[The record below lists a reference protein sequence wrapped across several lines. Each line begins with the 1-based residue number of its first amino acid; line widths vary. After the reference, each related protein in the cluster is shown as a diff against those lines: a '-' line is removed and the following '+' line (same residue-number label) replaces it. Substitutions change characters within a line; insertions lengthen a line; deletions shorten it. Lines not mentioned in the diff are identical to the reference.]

1 MAELRSVD
9 PTTLQPNPDNPRRTP
24 APQAM
29 DDQLVASIKAIGLIQ
44 PPRVKDVDGTLVLI
58 TGNRRVSAAIAA
70 GLATIDALV
79 CEADEVADAMR
90 SVSENLIRA
99 SMTSVDIWRAT
110 EALAAQGW
118 NEQGIADALALPVR
132 TVRRLRLLA
141 HLHPA
146 MLDVMA
152 AGSMPN
158 EEQLRTIAAATRE
171 EQAQVWKKHKPKK
184 GHDCAWHEVARAL
197 SRRRMP
203 FSAAKFGDDLAQ
215 AYGVVWE
222 DDLFAPAGEDGRFT
236 TNVEG
241 FFGAQLEWLQANL
254 PERGTLLPTDEYG
267 RYQLPKQAEHVYG
280 KPGKTDLVGH
290 HLDPNTGEVRTIA
303 YRLPEPKKPARMGKG
318 AQPTEETPYSG
329 TVPARTRPEVTQ
341 KGSAMIG
348 DLRTDALHQALREAE
363 IDDSTL
369 LALLV
374 LALGGRNVSVQS
386 GAGLGA
392 QDREQIGQTLTEG
405 GVLTTDQDAIRT
417 AARAMLTIALSCR
430 DNASASGPFAR
441 IAGDAIG
448 ASLCLPNMATEA
460 FLACLSKAAIEKAAA
475 AEGVRVEARAKDT
488 RARLVERFKTSVYVY
503 PAALF
508 RLTPEEAK
516 QAAESRR
523 TIPSAGLTD
532 GGDAAGDS
540 ADEAR
545 GEAGLDGE
553 QTGITENSGADRW
566 NDAGNGGL
574 ADAAD

>member
-44 PPRVKDVDGTLVLI
+44 PPRVKEVDGGLVLI
-58 TGNRRVSAAIAA
+58 TGNRRVSAAITA
-70 GLATIDALV
+70 GLATIDVLV
-79 CEADEVADAMR
+79 CAADEVADAMR

-152 AGSMPN
+152 SGSMPN

-203 FSAAKFGDDLAQ
+203 VSAAKFGDDLAQ

-236 TNVEG
+236 TSVEG

-267 RYQLPKQAEHVYG
+267 RYQLPKQAEHIYG
-280 KPGKTDLVGH
+280 KPGRTDLVGH
-290 HLDPNTGEVRTIA
+290 YLDPSSGEVRTIA
-303 YRLPEPKKPARMGKG
+303 YRLPEPKKPARTGKG
-318 AQPTEETPYSG
+318 AQPAGTPDAG

-348 DLRTDALHQALREAE
+348 DLRTDALHQALREAV
-363 IDDSTL
+363 IDDSML

-374 LALGGRNVSVQS
+374 LALGGRNVSVYS
-386 GAGLGA
+386 GAGMGA
-392 QDREQIGQTLTEG
+392 FDRETICRSLTEG
-405 GVLTTDQDAIRT
+405 GVLTTEPDAVHS
-417 AARAMLTIALSCR
+417 AARAMLTVALSCR
-430 DNASASGPFAR
+430 DNASNSGPFAR

-460 FLACLSKAAIEKAAA
+460 FLACLSKAAIEKVAA

-488 RARLVERFKTSVYVY
+488 RARLVERFKTGVYVY
-503 PAALF
+503 PGALF
-508 RLTPEEAK
+508 RLTQEEAK

-523 TIPSAGLTD
+523 TIPGAGLTS

-540 ADEAR
+540 ANEAR

-553 QTGITENSGADRW
+553 QTDTAENPGADRW
-566 NDAGNGGL
+566 NNAGNDEL